1 MFYRIMF
8 TCKSNQIFSI
18 LRFTTKSTDKVKK
31 ISKSKLLERKWENVT
46 KFKLSIILRAF
57 QQTMKTSLY
66 LPLSLSLDDRPLD
79 FSRELFD
86 RCLSFSCLDLDFER
100 VRLDLDRLDLDLD
113 LLLDRDFDLLLRSLD
128 RDLLER
134 DDDRLLDLCLERE
147 RLDRDLD
154 LLERRRRPL
163 DLDLERL
170 ELRLSF
176 ESIPITGSMAADIKL
191 WASLTRDIAS
201 SISFWAASLLLACG
215 LTMACVA
222 CIILMG
228 LPLISLPCNLKA
240 SMMLGCSE
248 NSIKTW
254 LVLSD

>member
-1 MFYRIMF
+1 
-8 TCKSNQIFSI
+8 
-18 LRFTTKSTDKVKK
+18 
-31 ISKSKLLERKWENVT
+31 
-46 KFKLSIILRAF
+46 
-57 QQTMKTSLY
+57 MKTTLY
-66 LPLSLSLDDRPLD
+66 LPPSLSLDDRPLD
-79 FSRELFD
+79 FSRELLD

-134 DDDRLLDLCLERE
+134 EDERLLDLCLERE
-147 RLDRDLD
+147 RRDRDLD

-163 DLDLERL
+163 DRDRVRL

-176 ESIPITGSMAADIKL
+176 ESIPITGSIAADIKL

-248 NSIKTW
+248 NSINTW
-254 LVLSD
+254 LVLSDWRVQFIRYFTSPAGVKKLMRSSAVIDESGFTTSMDLRISSTLQLSKLPSVEEKKL